1 MEDGFV
7 AGQETDRRR
16 SIVCPLGYDYP
27 MVCFRYHIA
36 AAFWRVE
43 SEETTHGD
51 SALGGPPLFPF
62 FIHTFGRIYAFAYT
76 DRVDRLGTSVL

>member
-1 MEDGFV
+1 
-7 AGQETDRRR
+7 
-16 SIVCPLGYDYP
+16 
-27 MVCFRYHIA
+27 MVCFRYHIV

-43 SEETTHGD
+43 SEATTHGD

-62 FIHTFGRIYAFAYT
+62 FIHNFGRIYAFAYT